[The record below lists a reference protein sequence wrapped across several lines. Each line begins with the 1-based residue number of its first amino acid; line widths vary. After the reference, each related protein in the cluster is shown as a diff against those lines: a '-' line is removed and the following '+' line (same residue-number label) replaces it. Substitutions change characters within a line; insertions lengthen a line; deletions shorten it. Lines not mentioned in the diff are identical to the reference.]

1 MGFKHSLGIWPV
13 QRIITLE
20 NGVWKG
26 PIGRV
31 NVQKNQLFPY
41 KVYRIETWH
50 GYRSCKTTFQNFFF
64 NKKFQGF
71 QPFQARL
78 TANF

>member
-1 MGFKHSLGIWPV
+1 MLINDPYSHLQHS
-13 QRIITLE
+13 II
-20 NGVWKG
+20 
-26 PIGRV
+26 RV

-50 GYRSCKTTFQNFFF
+50 GNRSCKTTFQNFFF